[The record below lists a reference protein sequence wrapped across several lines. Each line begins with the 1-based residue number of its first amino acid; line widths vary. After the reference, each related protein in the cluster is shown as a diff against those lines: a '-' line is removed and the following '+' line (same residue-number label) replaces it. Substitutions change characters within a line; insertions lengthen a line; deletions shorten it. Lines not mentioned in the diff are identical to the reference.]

1 MIITDTTLVGYTVI
15 NGTWRLQL
23 ALMAGAIYDY
33 YLYESGNVVQPNI
46 AIKYPNIDVQ
56 LL

>member
-23 ALMAGAIYDY
+23 ALMAGSIYNY
-33 YLYESGNVVQPNI
+33 YLYPNKGVVPPHI
-46 AIKYPNIDVQ
+46 ADIYPKINA
-56 LL
+56 